1 MATLTSTAVDRA
13 NLIEQTRPT
22 TAARVRRRQR
32 ARAVGAAVAA
42 SSLLYLG
49 ARSAGTDFAL
59 TDPGSTETHP
69 LILPEI
75 VAFALVFALLG
86 CGTLALLERVTRH
99 AKAAWSVLAGTV
111 LAASFIPIFVER
123 ATVDTRIMLC
133 LIHVAVAAA
142 LLPMLRRGTPARA
155 R

>member
-1 MATLTSTAVDRA
+1 
-13 NLIEQTRPT
+13 
-22 TAARVRRRQR
+22 
-32 ARAVGAAVAA
+32 
-42 SSLLYLG
+42 
-49 ARSAGTDFAL
+49 
-59 TDPGSTETHP
+59 
-69 LILPEI
+69 
-75 VAFALVFALLG
+75 
-86 CGTLALLERVTRH
+86 
-99 AKAAWSVLAGTV
+99 VLAGTV